1 MVLQEK
7 KKMSS
12 MKETCLEG
20 TKRCPLTLN
29 LKPFK
34 AKVRVKHSA
43 GKEFDSLAIRGKKL
57 WS

>member
-1 MVLQEK
+1 
-7 KKMSS
+7 